1 MVLDVMM
8 PFYGRRD
15 KFEEAVL
22 SVLAQTSTSWQL
34 TVVDDMYPDTEPG
47 NWFRGI
53 DDPRLR
59 FVRNERNL
67 GVSGNFRRC
76 LELATADHL
85 VIMGCD
91 DIMLPGF
98 VAHAHFLLNQFPAVA
113 VVQPGVEAIDDRSN
127 LVRPLADRMKT
138 LYRPRGRGARVLSG
152 ERLAT
157 SLSRA
162 DWAYFPSLIWNR
174 ALIQEVGFR
183 ADLEVALDL
192 AALLE
197 LTARGHELVL
207 DDSVV
212 FRYRRHPASVSSAK
226 AVNGSRFIEERE
238 VLWRAASQFRDLG
251 WYRAARTARRALSSR
266 LNALTMLPKSLRR
279 DAPSERQILIRHVL
293 GMPFS
298 AEAGSA

>member
-1 MVLDVMM
+1 
-8 PFYGRRD
+8 
-15 KFEEAVL
+15 
-22 SVLAQTSTSWQL
+22 
-34 TVVDDMYPDTEPG
+34 
-47 NWFRGI
+47 
-53 DDPRLR
+53 
-59 FVRNERNL
+59 
-67 GVSGNFRRC
+67 
-76 LELATADHL
+76 
-85 VIMGCD
+85 
-91 DIMLPGF
+91 
-98 VAHAHFLLNQFPAVA
+98 
-113 VVQPGVEAIDDRSN
+113 
-127 LVRPLADRMKT
+127 MKT